1 MAQSRA
7 ITVVKIKIDSMNQQS
22 PSEIMP
28 RDAIL
33 QITDGSKRQTDE
45 VTILVVL

>member
-22 PSEIMP
+22 PSEI
-28 RDAIL
+28 I